1 MNIVILGVPACG
13 KGTYSDYIKEKF
25 GFVHISMGDLLR
37 NAVANHHKDS
47 KAIAFAIENGQIL
60 DENITAQ
67 VFKEYLEKNNL
78 FDGIIL
84 DGYPRGILSVELMEK
99 FLNIDAVI
107 KLDVDEEIIKQ
118 RVLNRLRCSQCGKN
132 FSKLTYSS
140 SVCDECGGQLQH
152 RVDDTMET
160 LNKRLDVYKKFTLP
174 VLDYYDKCN
183 KLYVVDA
190 NCSIEEGEKR
200 IDKLFSILF
209 SKTQKVKN

>member
-1 MNIVILGVPACG
+1 MNIVILGAPACG
-13 KGTYSDYIKEKF
+13 KGTYSNYIKEKY

-37 NAVANHHKDS
+37 SAVANHHEDS

-60 DENITAQ
+60 DENITAK

-84 DGYPRGILSVELMEK
+84 DGYPRGILSVKLMEK

-107 KLDVDEEIIKQ
+107 KLDVDEKVIEQ

-140 SVCDECGGQLQH
+140 NVCDVCGGELQQ
-152 RVDDTMET
+152 RVDDTRET
-160 LNKRLDVYKKFTLP
+160 LNKRLDAYREFTVP
-174 VLDYYDKCN
+174 VLDYYEKCD
-183 KLYVVDA
+183 KLYVIDA
-190 NCSIEEGEKR
+190 DCSIEEGQKR
-200 IDKLFSILF
+200 IDDLFSVLF
-209 SKTQKVKN
+209 KKHKR